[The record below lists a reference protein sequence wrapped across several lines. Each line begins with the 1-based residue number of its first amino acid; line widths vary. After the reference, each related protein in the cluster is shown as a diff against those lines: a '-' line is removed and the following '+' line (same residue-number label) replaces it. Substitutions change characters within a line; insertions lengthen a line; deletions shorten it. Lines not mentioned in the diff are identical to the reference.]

1 MEFKLLNRA
10 ASISHNDGVIELTAP
25 GKTDYFADVCSEY
38 RQFNAPFYHTSAE
51 NDFIFRCKLRPEF
64 NETYDAGGII
74 AYESDNRWIKFAFEN
89 TDLGYPSV
97 VSAVTNIVSDDGNG
111 ESINEK
117 EIWMQIVRREHNWCL
132 HYSNDKKKWRM
143 VRYFRFEL
151 NEKINIGIFS
161 QSPLGEDC
169 RVKFSELELLENA
182 YKNIRKAE

>member
-1 MEFKLLNRA
+1 MEFKLSNQ
-10 ASISHNDGVIELTAP
+10 ASLISSDNGILESAAP

-111 ESINEK
+111 EPIIEK
-117 EIWMQIVRREHNWCL
+117 EMWMQIVRREHNWCL
-132 HYSNDKKKWRM
+132 HYSIDKKKWRM
-143 VRYFRFEL
+143 ARYSRFEL
-151 NEKINIGIFS
+151 NAGVNIGIFS
-161 QSPLGEDC
+161 QSPLGEGC
-169 RVKFSELELLENA
+169 MVQFSELELLENA
-182 YKNIRKAE
+182 YKNIRKAI